1 MEKKNLK
8 YQVWSLGYNKNQE
21 ITDFAYMYGEYDNKQ
36 AAIGLAEQ
44 ISIKQDTKK
53 KIPNNVKWMLIQVET
68 VRTRGSW
75 EENIDTVYEEWYKR
89 SEW

>member
-44 ISIKQDTKK
+44 INIKKDTKK
-53 KIPNNVKWMLIQVET
+53 KIPNNVKWMLVQVET

>member
-44 ISIKQDTKK
+44 INIKKDTKK
-53 KIPNNVKWMLIQVET
+53 KI
-68 VRTRGSW
+68 
-75 EENIDTVYEEWYKR
+75 
-89 SEW
+89 